1 MNRTGYCCINLSIDD
16 NFKKMTLAWAE
27 RNSELDVRN
36 KWEQV
41 NKHNFSLLYKIIN
54 WNIANKVYLYRISSD
69 LVPFADHEK
78 YGKFWD
84 EWRADPKSKGIVDP
98 VKKVLANY
106 IALGGRLTIHPGQ
119 FVSIGSPNK
128 QVRENS
134 IKNLEYHGQLLDLL
148 GLPQN
153 YNCPINIHVSNGTK
167 DCQIIANN
175 IEESL
180 DLLSPSVKRRL
191 VFENEQN
198 GCWNPEN
205 LRKYFPSV
213 PITFD
218 YHHYNLNPGTL
229 SLDQALQITSESW
242 PNNDPV
248 QHYSEG
254 RDGPNDPAHSD
265 YVQALPNVKWD
276 IEVEAKK
283 KDLSIKKFLFDRNK
297 GIVNIL
303 Y

>member
-1 MNRTGYCCINLSIDD
+1 MNRTGYCCINLSIED

-41 NKHNFSLLYKIIN
+41 IKHNFSLLYKIIN
-54 WNIANKVYLYRISSD
+54 WNITNKVFLYRISSD
-69 LVPFADHEK
+69 LVPFADHVK
-78 YGKFWD
+78 YGKLWD
-84 EWRADPKSKGIVDP
+84 EWRTNKQSQGIIDP
-98 VKKVLANY
+98 VKNVLQIY
-106 IALGGRLTIHPGQ
+106 MSIGGRLTIHPGQ

-128 QVRENS
+128 DVRVSS
-134 IKNLEYHGQLLDLL
+134 IRNLEYHGQLLDVL

-153 YNCPINIHVSNGTK
+153 FKCPINIHVSNGTK
-167 DCQIIANN
+167 DCDIIAQNV
-175 IEESL
+175 EDSL
-180 DLLSPSVKRRL
+180 QKLTDSVRKRL

-205 LRKYFPSV
+205 LRKHFPQI

-218 YHHYNLNPGTL
+218 YHHFNLNPGTI
-229 SLDQALQITSESW
+229 SLAKALEITSASW

-254 RDGPNDPAHSD
+254 RSRPDDPAHSD
-265 YVQALPNVKWD
+265 YVASLPDVQWD
-276 IEVEAKK
+276 IEVEAKM
-283 KDLSIKKFLFDRNK
+283 KDLAIKKFLFNRNK
-297 GIVNIL
+297 KIGGVI